1 MKRTLSTTLL
11 LGLLTACA
19 QAALEPAPRQST
31 PVFIN
36 ELHYDNDGDDTGEA
50 VEIAGPAGTDLGGW
64 RLSLY
69 NGSSAQRNVYDTVD
83 LKGTIPDQT
92 GGFGTLVFSS
102 MGIQNG
108 APDGIALVDG
118 CGGVVQFL
126 SYGGSFTALDGP
138 AAGLTS
144 TDIGVA
150 EDAGTA
156 ADASLQLVGSG
167 ATYDDFGWAPVQTN
181 TFGSVNTDQN
191 FVGDPAPLEP
201 CDDGDD
207 GGGADTVTLI
217 HDLQGAGETSPL
229 EGRTVTVEGVVVGD
243 FQDDDGDPFGS
254 DLGGFYVQE
263 EDADADADPETSEG
277 VFVYAPGAADVA
289 AGDLVSLTGVVTEFK
304 GLTEVTDLTRLSV
317 LGTQPLPTPTEI
329 TLPLASADGMERF
342 EGMVV
347 VFPQPLVISEYFNF
361 DRYGEIVLSWPVPA
375 DQSRPYQPTSYLDP
389 DTQMTAVDAAEETI
403 ELSRITLDDGRN
415 TQNPDP
421 ARHPNGQVFDLDNR
435 FRGGDTVQGVTGVL
449 TYSFGKYRVQPTA
462 GADYAR
468 TNPRPAAP
476 EDVGGTLKVASF
488 NVLNYFNGDGAGG
501 GFPTSR
507 GADDLAEFM
516 RQEAKIVSAIVG
528 TGADIVG
535 LVEIENDPEGETSAL
550 DDLTEAL
557 NKVAGTGAYAYVET
571 GADGSDEIK
580 VAFVYKPDVVVAIG
594 AAAVLEDDSFTN
606 PRNLDTPKNRPALA
620 QTFAEKATGGVLTV
634 VVNHFKS
641 KGSGCGAGDDSPE
654 QGSCNLTRTLAAGR
668 LADWLAGDPTGSG
681 DPDLLVIGDLN
692 AYDQEDP
699 VQALETAGF
708 TDLILA
714 FQGEFAYSHVFDG
727 QFGYLDYALVNT
739 ALLPQVTGAT
749 EWHINADEPDL
760 LDYDTTF
767 KKEAQDALF
776 AADPYRS
783 SDHDP
788 VVVGH
793 ALNAD
798 PQVLVDALTKEVAIL
813 RAAGTL
819 NGDQTLAFLKTL
831 EQVSEA
837 LAKDKPKTALDQ
849 LGTFENQLQEV
860 PAEHLLSLAQA
871 LRSALE

>member
-19 QAALEPAPRQST
+19 QAALEPSPRQST

-36 ELHYDNDGDDTGEA
+36 EIHYDNDGDDTGEA

-69 NGSSAQRNVYDTVD
+69 NGSSAQRNVYDTVE
-83 LKGTIPDQT
+83 LNGAIPDQS
-92 GGFGTLVFSS
+92 GGFGTLAFAVASL
-102 MGIQNG
+102 QNG
-108 APDGIALVDG
+108 APDGLALVDG

-126 SYGGSFTALDGP
+126 SYGGSFTALGGP

-150 EDAGTA
+150 EDAGSA
-156 ADASLQLVGSG
+156 ADASLQLTGSG
-167 ATYDDFGWAPVQTN
+167 ATYDDFSWTPPRTN
-181 TFGSVNTDQN
+181 SFGGTNADQR

-201 CDDGDD
+201 CDDGD
-207 GGGADTVTLI
+207 GADTVTLI
-217 HDLQGAGETSPL
+217 HELQGEGMSSPL
-229 EGRTVTVEGVVVGD
+229 EGRRVTVEGVVVGD
-243 FQDDDGDPFGS
+243 FQADDGDPFGTN
-254 DLGGFYVQE
+254 LGGFYVQE
-263 EDADADADPETSEG
+263 EDADADGDAATSEG
-277 VFVYAPGAADVA
+277 VFVYAPGAADVRQ
-289 AGDLVSLTGVVTEFK
+289 GDLVTVTGEVTEFK
-304 GLTEVTDLTRLSV
+304 GLTEVTNLTGLKV
-317 LGTQPLPTPTEI
+317 VGTAPLPTATVV
-329 TLPLASADGMERF
+329 TLPVATKDALERF
-342 EGMVV
+342 EGMYVT
-347 VFPQPLVISEYFNF
+347 FPQPLVISEYFNF
-361 DRYGEIVLSWPVPA
+361 DRFGEIVLSLPVPA
-375 DQSRPYQPTSYLDP
+375 GQNRPYQPTSYLDP

-421 ARHPNGQVFDLDNR
+421 ARHPNGLAFDLDNR

-462 GADYAR
+462 GADYVQ

-501 GFPTSR
+501 GFPTPR
-507 GADDLAEFM
+507 GADDPAEFM
-516 RQEAKIVSAIVG
+516 RQEAKIVSAIIG

-557 NKVAGTGAYAYVET
+557 NKAAGTGTYAYIET
-571 GADGSDEIK
+571 GVDGSDEIK

-641 KGSGCGAGDDSPE
+641 KGSGCGAGDDSAE
-654 QGSCNLTRTLAAGR
+654 QGSCNLTRTLAAQA
-668 LADWLAGDPTGSG
+668 LTDWLATDPTAAG
-681 DPDLLVIGDLN
+681 DADVLLIGDLN

-699 VQALETAGF
+699 VDALKTAGF
-708 TDLILA
+708 TDLVLE
-714 FQGEFAYSHVFDG
+714 FQGEFAYSYVFDG
-727 QFGYLDYALVNT
+727 QFGYLDYALANT
-739 ALLPQVTGAT
+739 ALLLQVTGAT

-788 VVVGH
+788 VIVGH
-793 ALNAD
+793 ALRAD
-798 PQVLVDALTKEVAIL
+798 PQVLLNALTKEVATL
-813 RAAGTL
+813 RVAGTL
-819 NGDQTLAFLKTL
+819 NGDQTLALLKKL
-831 EQVSEA
+831 EQVNKS
-837 LAKDKPKTALDQ
+837 LAEDKSKTALDQ
-849 LGTFENQLQEV
+849 LGTFENQVQALTEV
-860 PAEHLLSLAQA
+860 SAEYLLGLVQA